1 MEMAIPVYIM
11 EEHKEAYYYWYLM
24 LANKEIDNANNYLL
38 HVDHHADNQ
47 GGVYSFTVAEAP
59 VSLEEAKRLS
69 YEELG
74 IADFILPAIYQR
86 LFDQMYYLLQFG
98 NKSKSYDCIL
108 LCQNQNTLGIR
119 LNNPLIRKAMTMGMP
134 QVANIH
140 SFEYL
145 YGGLGELNKPAD
157 KKLVLDV
164 DLDYFVWDNSLST
177 AEPRRIEIT
186 KEQYELIQKDSFHY
200 LRIEPKLS
208 YRTVEENGRYYLE
221 SAACIPA
228 DPMPDKETILERMD
242 NFFAWLK
249 DKNIQ
254 PAAIDICRSRIS
266 GYLPRTVFPW
276 IEEEF
281 LERLGRLYAIEI
293 KARPQ

>member
-1 MEMAIPVYIM
+1 MEQLDIRQLIG
-11 EEHKEAYYYWYLM
+11 EATEYDKKQALEVKKPKSWCKSVSAF
-24 LANKEIDNANNYLL
+24 ANGIGGKLVWGIE
-38 HVDHHADNQ
+38 
-47 GGVYSFTVAEAP
+47 GVYVSNEGYKDGLDPTFSTPWDSFVLT
-59 VSLEEAKRLS
+59 
-69 YEELG
+69 
-74 IADFILPAIYQR
+74 LPK
-86 LFDQMYYLLQFG
+86 F
-98 NKSKSYDCIL
+98 N
-108 LCQNQNTLGIR
+108 
-119 LNNPLIRKAMTMGMP
+119 
-134 QVANIH
+134 V
-140 SFEYL
+140 
-145 YGGLGELNKPAD
+145 
-157 KKLVLDV
+157 DV